1 MAKFNLE
8 ISLFGLELNLGA
20 GLGTKK
26 ARRAIKEQTKRS
38 MKAADKMIDVTSE
51 VVKDTRDVV
60 AKGAK
65 GTIEAT
71 RTHLGLDESE

>member
-26 ARRAIKEQTKRS
+26 ARQALKAQTERS
-38 MKAADKMIDVTSE
+38 LDAAGKMIDVTSE
-51 VVKDTRDVV
+51 LVKDGRDVV

-65 GTIEAT
+65 GTIEVT
-71 RTHLGLDESE
+71 KTHLGLDESE